1 MTEYWVSQ
9 GNKWCEYCRIYIAN
23 NATSI
28 RMHEFGNR
36 HKENVAKRLAA
47 IRRGNVN
54 TERERERAMKELE
67 LIEEKARVQ
76 YEKDLSCLQGEG
88 ESKEKVPP
96 TGVDSAQVARPSHHT
111 DEEAGGGDTGS
122 AGVPQATAVATDVT
136 AEGLSTDWVLD
147 PSGSGYYYNAS
158 SGYYYDPN
166 SGLYY
171 GELHGRWV
179 TQEEAMCG
187 ASSAHAA
194 QSPLPHGDLRDN
206 SHAQEVAPTYDVAA
220 GPELPP
226 SWDKD
231 TSDSGSKC
239 AEPKVPRP
247 LSGNAGDICTEKREA
262 GPKPAAPLSGAV
274 QPKAASLTKG
284 RGVSS
289 SLEVSKRKREAHPS
303 ATSEEEMTAIA
314 KREAARAR
322 TAERH
327 KKLMGL
333 YG

>member
-9 GNKWCEYCRIYIAN
+9 GNKWCEHCRIYIAN

-54 TERERERAMKELE
+54 AERERERAMKELE
-67 LIEEKARVQ
+67 LIEEKARLQ

-88 ESKEKVPP
+88 ETKEKVPP
-96 TGVDSAQVARPSHHT
+96 TGVDSAQVATPSDHKE
-111 DEEAGGGDTGS
+111 EEAGRGDTGA
-122 AGVPQATAVATDVT
+122 AGVPQATEVTTDVT

-147 PSGSGYYYNAS
+147 PSGSGYYYNAT

-171 GELHGRWV
+171 GEVYRRWV
-179 TQEEAMCG
+179 TQEEAMRG
-187 ASSAHAA
+187 VSSVHGA
-194 QSPLPHGDLRDN
+194 QSSLPYRDR
-206 SHAQEVAPTYDVAA
+206 APEVAPTYDVAA

-231 TSDSGSKC
+231 TSNSGSKS
-239 AEPKVPRP
+239 AEPKVPQP
-247 LSGNAGDICTEKREA
+247 LSSNAGDIHTLKNEA
-262 GPKPAAPLSGAV
+262 GSKPAALPPGPV
-274 QPKAASLTKG
+274 QPKAASVTKA
-284 RGVSS
+284 RGISS
-289 SLEVSKRKREAHPS
+289 SLEVTKRKREAHPS
-303 ATSEEEMTAIA
+303 AISEEEMAAIA